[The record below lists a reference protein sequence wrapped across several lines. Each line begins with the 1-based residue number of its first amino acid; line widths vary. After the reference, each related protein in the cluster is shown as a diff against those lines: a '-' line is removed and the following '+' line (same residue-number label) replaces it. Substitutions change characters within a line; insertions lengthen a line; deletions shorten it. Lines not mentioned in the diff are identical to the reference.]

1 MMIPSGDIAT
11 MKIPYGNNDDFDDDD
26 DGLCESHM

>member
-11 MKIPYGNNDDFDDDD
+11 MKIPYGKNDDFDDD

>member
-11 MKIPYGNNDDFDDDD
+11 MKIPYGNHDEFDDD